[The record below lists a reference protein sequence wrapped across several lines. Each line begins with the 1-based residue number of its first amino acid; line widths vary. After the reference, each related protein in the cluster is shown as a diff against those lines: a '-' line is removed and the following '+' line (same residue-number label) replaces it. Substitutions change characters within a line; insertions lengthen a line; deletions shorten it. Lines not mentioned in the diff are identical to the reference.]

1 MTAIH
6 VNASRSYDVLIRR
19 GLLDEAG
26 ARIAAA
32 SAGRTAAVI
41 SDTNVLPLYG
51 ARLCES
57 LKNAGFRVVTH
68 AVPAGEASKD
78 LAHYGA
84 LLAFLG
90 ESGLTRSDT
99 VVALGGG
106 VVGDLAGFAAATYQR
121 GVGFVQ
127 VPTTL
132 LAAVDSSVGGKTA
145 IDLPTGKNQAGCFY
159 QPGLVLCDID
169 TLATLPEREYRCG
182 CGEVI
187 KYGMLYDAAFF
198 SSLRRTPVRD
208 QLETV
213 IAACVEYKR
222 RVVAADEFDTGAR
235 QKLNLG
241 HTFGHAIEAC
251 SGLAVPHGCAVA
263 AGMALVTRAA
273 VKRGLCAPE
282 TLDAL
287 LDILKE
293 YNLPTGTDYP
303 ADALAAAAMTDKKR
317 AGGAVNLIVPEAV
330 GSCRILPV
338 PAAEIAGWLRD
349 GGAA

>member
-1 MTAIH
+1 MTAIRI
-6 VNASRSYDVLIRR
+6 NASRSYDVLIRR

-26 ARIAAA
+26 ARIAAV

-57 LKNAGFRVVTH
+57 LKKAGFRVVTH

-78 LAHYGA
+78 LAHSGA

-159 QPGLVLCDID
+159 QPGLVLCAPGARIP
-169 TLATLPEREYRCG
+169 LR
-182 CGEVI
+182 
-187 KYGMLYDAAFF
+187 
-198 SSLRRTPVRD
+198 LRRGHQIRD
-208 QLETV
+208 ALR
-213 IAACVEYKR
+213 R
-222 RVVAADEFDTGAR
+222 RVFLFPAPDAGA
-235 QKLNLG
+235 G
-241 HTFGHAIEAC
+241 
-251 SGLAVPHGCAVA
+251 A
-263 AGMALVTRAA
+263 AGDRHRRL
-273 VKRGLCAPE
+273 RG
-282 TLDAL
+282 
-287 LDILKE
+287 
-293 YNLPTGTDYP
+293 
-303 ADALAAAAMTDKKR
+303 
-317 AGGAVNLIVPEAV
+317 V
-330 GSCRILPV
+330 
-338 PAAEIAGWLRD
+338 
-349 GGAA
+349 